1 MRNTLRS
8 VTVFLLLAAMLV
20 PLISCDA
27 SGDDPAETTA
37 AAETTEI
44 DPAVSDDVDFTIGEP
59 KAIPAK
65 TMSWPEGQI
74 FPTFKAPT
82 DKLIAIPKDGAVSDD
97 EMVTMSCLEGLV
109 NAVETRMVVLD
120 DDVSAWLNVYDF
132 KYTTATMTTVHDLIK
147 DLVED
152 SVAGV
157 VLYSTKNG
165 KNYVNLA
172 CSVASTLRAVPM
184 TASVYRRWARS
195 GIDLPVLADLR
206 DLEYT
211 SAVDIYQYFYDNYW
225 ENCSHRVLV
234 VQSPGFTFQMRDLAS
249 ACGGAVVYL
258 SCNSKDSKEVKLFKK
273 FLNDMTPG
281 DSIVTGWYADQEREL
296 MTVCAGC
303 GLSCVP
309 SDYFSNPTVF
319 AQDIKAAVNP
329 VPDMP
334 ELENKIYIAYYMS
347 DGDNIQ
353 YDMHAMRSY
362 WNGSSSSRGKI
373 AVNWT
378 VSPALADIAPGMMNY
393 YYSGATE
400 NECFVCGPSGMGY
413 TMPINTFGANTGT
426 QFKNMDSFS
435 AYVRLTDRYL
445 QKSGLR
451 VVTIW
456 DNLSKSQREIYT
468 SEAPYLYG
476 LTVHNFTSDSL
487 NSGYTGV
494 VNDMLI
500 QQLTPGYF
508 ASNAEGTTP
517 LTDISGA
524 IKNAVSYLRYDG
536 SAPVFVAAQVS
547 VWAFHSVSDIVKLEQ
562 NLSEYY
568 ENIYGKDVVEFV
580 RADHYYNL
588 YYEAN
593 GLPYDLTLRSGL
605 TASAT
610 SNSDEAALT
619 TDGTPYGESIWI
631 ASEKGEQSLTYSLGG
646 SYTVSRVMLLN
657 AETNGFDKNLNT
669 KAFTVE
675 ISPDGENWTEAAEVK
690 DNAEAYIDVSFDA
703 VNGSFVRITVTDP
716 GDDGI
721 ARIADVNIYG
731 ATVSPE

>member
-1 MRNTLRS
+1 MKNAFRT
-8 VTVFLLLAAMLV
+8 VTVFLLAAAMLL
-20 PLISCDA
+20 PLASCGTAEDTTGNTTVSTNGQIEDHTSDINEYA
-27 SGDDPAETTA
+27 IGD
-37 AAETTEI
+37 
-44 DPAVSDDVDFTIGEP
+44 P

-65 TMSWPEGQI
+65 TMSWPENQV

-82 DKLIAIPKDGAVSDD
+82 DTLIAIPTDGAVSED

-120 DDVSAWLNVYDF
+120 DDVSSWLNIYGF
-132 KYTTATMTTVHDLIK
+132 KYTTATMTTVHGMIK
-147 DLVED
+147 ELVDD

-157 VLYSTKNG
+157 VLYSTKNS
-165 KNYVNLA
+165 KNYINLA
-172 CSVASTLRAVPM
+172 CSVASMLRAVPM
-184 TASVYRRWARS
+184 TDGVYRRWIRN
-195 GIDLPVLADLR
+195 GIELPVLADLR

-211 SAVDIYQYFYDNYW
+211 SASDIYQYFYDNYW
-225 ENCSHRVLV
+225 ENSSHRVLV
-234 VQSPGFTFQMRDLAS
+234 VQSPGFSFQMRDLAS
-249 ACGGAVVYL
+249 ACGAAVVYL
-258 SCNSKDSKEVKLFKK
+258 SCSSKDGKEVKLFKK
-273 FLNDMTPG
+273 FLSDMTPG
-281 DSIVTGWYADQEREL
+281 ESIVTGWYADQEREL
-296 MTVCAGC
+296 MTVCAQY

-319 AQDIKAAVNP
+319 AQDIDVAINP

-334 ELENKIYIAYYMS
+334 EIENKIYIAYYMS

-362 WNGSSSSRGKI
+362 WNGSSGSRGKV

-378 VSPALADIAPGMMNY
+378 ISPALADIAPGMMDY
-393 YYSGATE
+393 YYSGATDH
-400 NECFVCGPSGMGY
+400 ECFVCGPSGMGY

-426 QFKNMDSFS
+426 QFKDMDSFS

-456 DNLSKSQREIYT
+456 DNLSKNQREIYT

-476 LTVHNFTSDSL
+476 LTVHHFTSDSL
-487 NSGYTGV
+487 AVGNSGI

-524 IKNAVSYLRYDG
+524 IRNAVSYLGYDG

-547 VWAFHSVSDIVKLEQ
+547 VWAFHSVSDIVKLEKS
-562 NLSEYY
+562 LSEYY

-593 GLPYDLTLRSGL
+593 SLPFDLTLSSGL

-610 SNSDEAALT
+610 SNPYEAALT
-619 TDGTPYGESIWI
+619 TDGTPYGDSIWI
-631 ASEKGEQSLTYSLGG
+631 ASEKGEQSLTYSLDG
-646 SYTVSRVMLLN
+646 SYAVNRVALLN
-657 AETNGFDKNLNT
+657 AGTNGLDSSLNT
-669 KAFTVE
+669 RAFTVE
-675 ISPDGENWTEAAEVK
+675 ISPDGENWTKAAEVS
-690 DNAEAYIDVSFDA
+690 NNVESCVNVSFDA

-716 GDDGI
+716 GEDGI

-731 ATVSPE
+731 AAVSAE